1 MKKLISILF
10 AAALFAVAGHAHALA
25 PQFNYV
31 APGWV
36 AVPGPT
42 GPGPVDLSAVWHAFG
57 YPESGLGYAYVDG
70 PAGSSPYWEHF
81 DPEGDSYETFFGAYV
96 ISNFRYAADWKNP
109 DGSAKTMHKADVTNS
124 ANELIGLGNVD
135 QFAWLSFYSAPYG
148 GPTASV
154 QAGST
159 VITPAANGFWRVTF
173 LVNTTSD
180 IGAPTQPA
188 PFVPPFSL
196 YAADVAPFAPIVVEA
211 SVLIKYDVPSA
222 TFLAVYGSA
231 TNYTVDGRDKNTSL
245 GTIVQIGL
253 MQAATTF
260 Q

>member
-1 MKKLISILF
+1 MKKVLVLF
-10 AAALFAVAGHAHALA
+10 VTLLSLTLAGRARALA

-57 YPESGLGYAYVDG
+57 YPESGVGYAYVDG

-96 ISNFRYAADWKNP
+96 ISNFKYASDWENP
-109 DGSAKTMHKADVTNS
+109 DGSVKTMHVADVVNS

-148 GPTASV
+148 GPTASTSV
-154 QAGST
+154 GSP

-180 IGAPTQPA
+180 LGAPTQPA
-188 PFVPPFSL
+188 PWVPPFSL
-196 YAADVAPFAPIVVEA
+196 YSGDVAAFAPIVVEA
-211 SVLIKYDVPSA
+211 SVLIKYDVPTN

-231 TNYTVDGRDKNTSL
+231 TNYQVDGHDKNTSL

-253 MQAATTF
+253 MQAQTTF